1 MIKKVISKGS
11 YCLIIHLLYD
21 KTIKIGKLGPINLH
35 NGYYVYVGSALNSL
49 ESRLKRH
56 LSTDKKIFWHVDYFL
71 SNSYT
76 EIEEIVFAVDDGKW
90 ECNLASEISKIGI
103 EIKGFGCSDCKCSSH
118 LFYFSEFEKS
128 IDTCINAFNKL
139 NLNPKM
145 RDDLNI

>member
-1 MIKKVISKGS
+1 MTKKILLKGS
-11 YCLIIHLLYD
+11 YCLIIHLVSD
-21 KTIKIGKLGPINLH
+21 KAINIGKLGPINFN

-56 LSTDKKIFWHVDYFL
+56 LSTEKKIFWHVDYFL
-71 SNSYT
+71 SNSCT
-76 EIEEIVFAVDDGKW
+76 EIDEIVFAVDIGKW

-118 LFYFSEFEKS
+118 LFYFSGFEKA

-139 NLNPKM
+139 HLNPKM